1 MRIEQELEKLG
12 FTLGTPR
19 PLAAYVPAVKVGS
32 LVWTAGQGPNVDG
45 KAMYLG
51 KVGRELTEE
60 DGYKAAQI
68 CIVNCLACVKHA
80 IGDLDKIERVVKLLG
95 FVASAEGF
103 TRQPWV
109 INGASELLLKVL
121 GDKGQHARS
130 AIGTSELP
138 LGIPVEIEM
147 IVQVR
152 D

>member
-1 MRIEQELEKLG
+1 MRIEQELENLGFKLG
-12 FTLGTPR
+12 APR
-19 PLAAYVPAVKVGS
+19 PLAAYVPAVKVGN

-45 KAMYLG
+45 KATYLG

-60 DGYKAAQI
+60 EGYKAAQI

-95 FVASAEGF
+95 FVASADGF

-109 INGASELLLKVL
+109 INGASELLLKLL

-130 AIGTSELP
+130 AIGTNELP